1 MYIMHHI
8 TNYLL
13 ILMALFFGL
22 VILNDRFSKLHLFE
36 GMDGIANAANSG
48 SNEVSPV
55 KKTPL
60 TTHPF

>member
-1 MYIMHHI
+1 MNHI

-13 ILMALFFGL
+13 ILISLFFGL
-22 VILNDRFSKLHLFE
+22 VILNDRFSNMHLFE
-36 GMDGIANAANSG
+36 GMDAGANGASG
-48 SNEVSPV
+48 GGAKEVSQV

>member
-1 MYIMHHI
+1 MYIMNHI

-13 ILMALFFGL
+13 ILISLFFGL

-36 GMDGIANAANSG
+36 GMDGARGG

-60 TTHPF
+60 TTFPF

>member
-1 MYIMHHI
+1 MNRL

-13 ILMALFFGL
+13 ICIALFFGL

-36 GMDGIANAANSG
+36 GMAVIANDASG
-48 SNEVSPV
+48 GSKEVSSV

>member
-1 MYIMHHI
+1 MNHI

-13 ILMALFFGL
+13 ILISLFFGL
-22 VILNDRFSKLHLFE
+22 VILNDRFSNMHLFE
-36 GMDGIANAANSG
+36 GMDGVANDANSG
-48 SNEVSPV
+48 AKEVSSV

>member
-1 MYIMHHI
+1 
-8 TNYLL
+8 
-13 ILMALFFGL
+13 MALFFGL

>member
-1 MYIMHHI
+1 MNHI

-13 ILMALFFGL
+13 ICIALFFGL
-22 VILNDRFSKLHLFE
+22 VILNDRFSNMHLFE
-36 GMDGIANAANSG
+36 GMDGIANDASGG
-48 SNEVSPV
+48 SNEVSSV

>member
-1 MYIMHHI
+1 MNHI

-13 ILMALFFGL
+13 ILISLFFGL

-48 SNEVSPV
+48 SKEVSPV

-60 TTHPF
+60 ITHPF